1 MFKKRHETL
10 NSMFSK
16 STNPKRTG
24 LQVLIVSVVI
34 SAALAIF
41 SLLRGEFSDTDGH
54 ILLTALSIAAA
65 SVLTLSNGIVLE
77 QGRNKPLATLAIIV
91 SVAGFGILIVTIW
104 NSFDHDDL
112 IKIAASTIFVGVTL
126 THWSLVSITRVPAR
140 FRLLQVAAFPL
151 SGVLA
156 AFLIGA
162 VWEWVE
168 GSQTAQ
174 FAGVVGI
181 LTVAITIILTVLQRL
196 TVAEG
201 RTRRK
206 ISYCPYCS
214 KSLNVTKGS
223 ITCPSCGA
231 TFRVRQA

>member
-1 MFKKRHETL
+1 
-10 NSMFSK
+10 MFSK
-16 STNPKRTG
+16 SINPKRTG

-126 THWSLVSITRVPAR
+126 THWSLVSIKRVSAR

-156 AFLIGA
+156 TFLIGM
-162 VWEWVE
+162 VWGLEE
-168 GSQTAQ
+168 SSQTAQ
-174 FAGVVGI
+174 IAGVVGI

-201 RTRRK
+201 RTRRN
-206 ISYCPYCS
+206 ISYCPYCG

-231 TFRVRQA
+231 TFRVRQI

>member
-1 MFKKRHETL
+1 MSTI
-10 NSMFSK
+10 FSK
-16 STNPKRTG
+16 SVNPKRTG
-24 LQVLIVSVVI
+24 LQVLIASVVV

-41 SLLRGEFSDTDGH
+41 SLLRGEFSDTDGK

-77 QGRNKPLATLAIIV
+77 QGRSRPVATLAIIV
-91 SVAGFGILIVTIW
+91 SVVGFGLLVVTIW
-104 NSFDHDDL
+104 NSFDIDEL
-112 IKIAASTIFVGVTL
+112 IKVAASTIFLGVTL
-126 THWSLVSITRVPAR
+126 THWSLVSIARIPAR

-151 SGVLA
+151 SGILA
-156 AFLIGA
+156 TFLIAA
-162 VWEWVE
+162 VWGRVE

-174 FAGVVGI
+174 IAGVIGI
-181 LTVAITIILTVLQRL
+181 LTVAITIILPVLQRL
-196 TVAEG
+196 SVTET

-214 KSLNVTKGS
+214 KSLNATRGS

-231 TFRVRQA
+231 TFRVRQV

>member
-16 STNPKRTG
+16 SINPKRTG

-126 THWSLVSITRVPAR
+126 THWSLVSIKRVSAR

-156 AFLIGA
+156 TFLIGM
-162 VWEWVE
+162 VWGLEE
-168 GSQTAQ
+168 SSQTAQ
-174 FAGVVGI
+174 IAGVVGI

-201 RTRRK
+201 RTRRN
-206 ISYCPYCS
+206 ISYCPYCG

-231 TFRVRQA
+231 TFRVRQI

>member
-1 MFKKRHETL
+1 MSTI
-10 NSMFSK
+10 FSK
-16 STNPKRTG
+16 SVTPKRTG
-24 LQVLIVSVVI
+24 LQVLIASVVV

-41 SLLRGEFSDTDGH
+41 SLLRGEFSDTDGK

-77 QGRNKPLATLAIIV
+77 QGRSRPVATLAIIV
-91 SVAGFGILIVTIW
+91 SVVGFGLLVVTIW
-104 NSFDHDDL
+104 NSFDLDEL
-112 IKIAASTIFVGVTL
+112 IKVAASTIFLGVTL
-126 THWSLVSITRVPAR
+126 THWSLVSIARIPAR

-151 SGVLA
+151 SGILA
-156 AFLIGA
+156 TFLIAA
-162 VWEWVE
+162 VWGRVE

-174 FAGVVGI
+174 IAGVIGI
-181 LTVAITIILTVLQRL
+181 LTVAITIILPVLQRL
-196 TVAEG
+196 SVTET

-214 KSLNVTKGS
+214 KSLNATRGS

-231 TFRVRQA
+231 TFRVRQV

>member
-65 SVLTLSNGIVLE
+65 SVLTLSNGIALE

-126 THWSLVSITRVPAR
+126 THWSLVSIKRVSAR

-156 AFLIGA
+156 TFLIGM
-162 VWEWVE
+162 VWGLEE
-168 GSQTAQ
+168 SSQTAQ
-174 FAGVVGI
+174 IAGVVGI

-201 RTRRK
+201 RTRRN
-206 ISYCPYCS
+206 ISYCPYCG

-231 TFRVRQA
+231 TFRVRQI

>member
-1 MFKKRHETL
+1 MSTI
-10 NSMFSK
+10 FSK
-16 STNPKRTG
+16 SVNPKRTG
-24 LQVLIVSVVI
+24 LQVLIASVVV

-41 SLLRGEFSDTDGH
+41 SLLRGEFSDTDGK

-77 QGRNKPLATLAIIV
+77 QGRSRPVATLAIIV
-91 SVAGFGILIVTIW
+91 SVVGFGLLVVTIW
-104 NSFDHDDL
+104 NSFDLDEL
-112 IKIAASTIFVGVTL
+112 IKVAASTIFLGVTL
-126 THWSLVSITRVPAR
+126 THWSLVSIARIPAR

-151 SGVLA
+151 SGILA
-156 AFLIGA
+156 TFLIAA
-162 VWEWVE
+162 VWGRVE

-174 FAGVVGI
+174 IAGVIGI
-181 LTVAITIILTVLQRL
+181 LTVAITIILPVLQRL
-196 TVAEG
+196 SVTET

-214 KSLNVTKGS
+214 KSLNATRGS

-231 TFRVRQA
+231 TFRVRQV

>member
-1 MFKKRHETL
+1 L

-16 STNPKRTG
+16 SINPKRTG

-41 SLLRGEFSDTDGH
+41 SLLRGEFSDTDGY

-91 SVAGFGILIVTIW
+91 SVAGFGILIITIW

-112 IKIAASTIFVGVTL
+112 IKIAASTIFVGTML
-126 THWSLVSITRVPAR
+126 THWSLVSIARVPAR

-156 AFLIGA
+156 TFLIGI
-162 VWEWVE
+162 VWGMEE

-174 FAGVVGI
+174 IAGVVGI
-181 LTVAITIILTVLQRL
+181 LTVAITIILPVLQRL

-206 ISYCPYCS
+206 ISYCPYCG
-214 KSLNVTKGS
+214 KSLNVTNGS

-231 TFRVRQA
+231 SFRVRQV

>member
-1 MFKKRHETL
+1 M

-16 STNPKRTG
+16 SINPKRTG

-126 THWSLVSITRVPAR
+126 THWSLVSIKRVSAR

-156 AFLIGA
+156 TFLIGM
-162 VWEWVE
+162 VWGLEE
-168 GSQTAQ
+168 SSQTAQ
-174 FAGVVGI
+174 IAGVVGI

-201 RTRRK
+201 RTRRN
-206 ISYCPYCS
+206 ISYCPYCG

-231 TFRVRQA
+231 TFRVRQI